1 MYQTTARIISGGPP
15 GDPVTEVDIVIVFDG
30 KRLVKWWN
38 VDESNRFDYPE
49 KLVGSIMIYGYNTLD
64 HTIHSNIIYKHVS
77 GEVRFVPLYLL
88 YDKQPWTVVA
98 ATELAKEQHKAI
110 LNNTRSLSEVVS
122 STEISNMRD
131 IADLVKL

>member
-1 MYQTTARIISGGPP
+1 MYQTTARLIYGGLP

-30 KRLVKWWN
+30 KRLVKWWHGSE
-38 VDESNRFDYPE
+38 VNRFDYPE
-49 KLVGSIMIYGYNTLD
+49 KLVGSIMIYGYNNLD
-64 HTIHSNIIYKHVS
+64 HTTHSNIIYKHVS

-88 YDKQPWTVVA
+88 YDKQPWTVVPVIGL
-98 ATELAKEQHKAI
+98 TREQHRTI